1 MLGSS
6 VFKALPNE
14 FKNTFMISLM
24 EIVSKKNTELSFLGS
39 HLEEGERKRILNILS
54 EK

>member
-6 VFKALPNE
+6 LFKALPDD

-24 EIVSKKNTELSFLGS
+24 KIVSQKNTKLSFLGF
-39 HLEEGERKRILNILS
+39 HLEEDERERILNVLS
-54 EK
+54 QK